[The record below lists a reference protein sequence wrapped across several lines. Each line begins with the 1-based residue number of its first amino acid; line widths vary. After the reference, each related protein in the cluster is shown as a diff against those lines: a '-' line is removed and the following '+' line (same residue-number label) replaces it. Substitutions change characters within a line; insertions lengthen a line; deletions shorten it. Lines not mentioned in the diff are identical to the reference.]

1 MSTSAKLDQITDFP
15 SLIHYLRDELEWE
28 IPDDAVFNELT
39 FSWTPSEVGLELNE
53 PIEITQLRPLRA
65 DQPWGIFFL
74 NFPHANL
81 PVTVMRR
88 ILRGLSKRQRASAN
102 AGDKAAWNKDDLLF
116 ISAVGAADD
125 RRLSFAH
132 FQDRGTDLPALR
144 VIGWDHDDTVRRLSH
159 VDQLLHEKLAW
170 PDRGVLAEAWR
181 DQWRSAFTERPRESV
196 RTAKAMAEALAALA
210 RDIRDRIRLILP
222 KEKPDGDLRKLF
234 EAVKQ
239 TLSKDLDTDKFAD
252 TYAQTIAYGLLSARI
267 NQVRERDAKHEQA
280 QQAQLGPKPALQQIT
295 ADAAG
300 KAMPTT
306 NPFLRELFGSFLSA
320 GGRDGEGSGLDFDE
334 LGVGE
339 VVDLLNAADMEA
351 VLLDFDKQK
360 AGDDPVIHFYEGF
373 LHAYDKALKVQRGVF
388 YTPRPV
394 VSFIVRSVDEVLR
407 TEFGLEDGLADTTS
421 WAEFVAKHPEV
432 QIPDGVKGD
441 EPFVK
446 ILDPAPGTGTFLVE
460 VIELIHDRLVAKWK
474 KAGLNDKARLEAWNA
489 WVPQH
494 LLPRLYGFELMMAPY
509 AVAHMKIGLKLA
521 DTGYRFEGLDGD
533 GKPARARVFLTNA
546 LEPAQD
552 LDMQLAFMNEALA
565 HEARAANDAKA
576 KARFTAVVG
585 NPPYSGLSANM
596 GDWVQRLL
604 KAPAGE
610 VASSHGYYEIDG
622 VPLNERK
629 VWLQDDYVKFIRLS
643 QWEIEKSSIG
653 VVGIITNHGFL
664 ENPTFRGMRHS
675 LLTTF
680 GVSLTAIDLHG
691 SSRKGERMPD
701 GSADENVFDIEQ
713 GVAILVGASSADAS
727 KNNERLVQ
735 HCDLRGL
742 RDEKYKL
749 LSQPSL
755 RFEAVSP
762 AAPEFFFHR
771 GADANASEYLGFGSL
786 RTIFP
791 DQVAGIV
798 TARDHFVTD
807 IDQDALLSR
816 MAKFKDPSIPDITIR
831 GEYFEGAGS
840 SKYEQG
846 DARGWKL
853 TKARIKLRSDH
864 KWKENFKSIEY
875 RPFDNRSIYYTDY
888 MVDWGRPEFMREMES
903 RNIGISFNRSVET
916 THGWAHVFVTAKMI
930 QHHSLSLKEV
940 NYIAPLTMDSLGSAR
955 PNIAA
960 AFAARLEKL
969 TELRFDDGSD
979 APAQTTLP
987 GMEAPPPAQTRLALR
1002 RERGDLVKAFG
1013 TRDVFDWIYAAL
1025 HSPNY
1030 RERYAE
1036 FLKSDFARIPLPK
1049 DRALFACLIPLGG
1062 ELVALHL
1069 LDAVS
1074 APILADPKVRFVN
1087 PNNVEARLDG
1097 RKIAT
1102 RRSAAGRVYL
1112 NDGCWFEA
1120 VPESV
1125 WTHWIGGYQPAQKW
1139 LKDRAQAG
1147 SGAKLKTGR
1156 VLTTDD
1162 QLHYRRMIVALAR
1175 TAELMV
1181 EIDQVIAK
1189 HGGWP
1194 DAFRGMVDE

>member
-28 IPDDAVFNELT
+28 IPDDALFNELT

-74 NFPHANL
+74 NFPHAKL

-102 AGDKAAWNKDDLLF
+102 AGDKAAWDKDDLLF
-116 ISAVGAADD
+116 ISAVGEAND

-132 FQDRGTDLPALR
+132 FQDRGKDLPALR

-170 PDRGVLAEAWR
+170 PGRGVLAEAWR

-196 RTAKAMAEALAALA
+196 RTARAMAEALAALA

-267 NQVRERDAKHEQA
+267 NQVRERDAKHERA
-280 QQAQLGPKPALQQIT
+280 QQEQLGPKPALPQIT

-320 GGRDGEGSGLDFDE
+320 GGRDGDGSGLDFDE
-334 LGVGE
+334 LGVSE

-407 TEFGLEDGLADTTS
+407 TEFGLEDGLADTTT
-421 WAEFVAKHPEV
+421 WAEFIASHPEAT
-432 QIPDGVKGD
+432 IPDGVKGD

-446 ILDPAPGTGTFLVE
+446 ILDPATGTGTFLVE
-460 VIELIHDRLVAKWK
+460 VIELIHDQLVAKWK
-474 KAGLNDKARLEAWNA
+474 NAGLNEKARLEAWNA

-521 DTGYRFEGLDGD
+521 DTGYRFEGLDAE

-546 LEPAQD
+546 LEPARRFSLD
-552 LDMQLAFMNEALA
+552 LNWSDALA
-565 HEARAANDAKA
+565 HEADAANAAKEQH
-576 KARFTAVVG
+576 FTVVVG
-585 NPPYSGLSANM
+585 NPPYSGHSSNPSKTST
-596 GDWVQRLL
+596 GS
-604 KAPAGE
+604 PTFAGTLIARYFTFKGE
-610 VASSHGYYEIDG
+610 
-622 VPLNERK
+622 PLGEK
-629 VWLQDDYVKFIRLS
+629 QPKWLQDDYVKFFGLAEHLARRNHC
-643 QWEIEKSSIG
+643 
-653 VVGIITNHGFL
+653 VVGLVTNHGFID
-664 ENPTFRGMRHS
+664 NPTFRGMREQ
-675 LLTTF
+675 LLGTF
-680 GVSLTAIDLHG
+680 GRLRVLDLG
-691 SSRKGERMPD
+691 GNAKKGLAAGD
-701 GSADENVFDIEQ
+701 QNVFDIEQ
-713 GVAILVGASSADAS
+713 GVAVTVGWTSAESGLEFAELRGSRSQKGSYLSGALTYREVVPAYPFLLLNRKPSLLDMEWSRFLSLSDGSIASALGVVAGREDVAIDFDRHAIVRRLSDFANASITNDELKIKYDIRDAGGFVLSKRRPSILGRSVDEFIHRVVIRPWDDRWIAYSRAILTADQRKVVGNLLAQGNIALVTTKTVETERGFGHAFAVDGICTHHCVSMKEANYVFPLWLVGAGTEVRDRPNLS
-727 KNNERLVQ
+727 LV
-735 HCDLRGL
+735 
-742 RDEKYKL
+742 
-749 LSQPSL
+749 
-755 RFEAVSP
+755 
-762 AAPEFFFHR
+762 
-771 GADANASEYLGFGSL
+771 
-786 RTIFP
+786 I
-791 DQVAGIV
+791 
-798 TARDHFVTD
+798 TARLAALTD
-807 IDQDALLSR
+807 
-816 MAKFKDPSIPDITIR
+816 
-831 GEYFEGAGS
+831 
-840 SKYEQG
+840 
-846 DARGWKL
+846 L
-853 TKARIKLRSDH
+853 T
-864 KWKENFKSIEY
+864 
-875 RPFDNRSIYYTDY
+875 
-888 MVDWGRPEFMREMES
+888 
-903 RNIGISFNRSVET
+903 
-916 THGWAHVFVTAKMI
+916 
-930 QHHSLSLKEV
+930 
-940 NYIAPLTMDSLGSAR
+940 
-955 PNIAA
+955 
-960 AFAARLEKL
+960 
-969 TELRFDDGSD
+969 FDDGSN
-979 APAQTTLP
+979 APAQASLGTP
-987 GMEAPPPAQTRLALR
+987 FDPPPLAQGALPLR
-1002 RERGDLVKAFG
+1002 RERGNLKTTFG
-1013 TRDVFDWIYAAL
+1013 ARDVFDWIYAVL
-1025 HSPNY
+1025 HSPAY
-1030 RERYAE
+1030 RKRYAD

-1049 DRALFACLIPLGG
+1049 DRALFADLIPLGT

-1069 LDAVS
+1069 LDPVT

-1087 PNNVEARLDG
+1087 PANVEARLDG
-1097 RKIAT
+1097 RKITT
-1102 RRSAAGRVYL
+1102 RRNAAGRVYL
-1112 NDGCWFEA
+1112 NDGCWFET

-1125 WTHWIGGYQPAQKW
+1125 WNHWIGGYEPAQKW
-1139 LKDRAQAG
+1139 LKDRAQTG
-1147 SGAKLKTGR
+1147 SGARLKTGR
-1156 VLTTDD
+1156 VLTPDD

-1181 EIDQVIAK
+1181 EIDQVVAK

-1194 DAFRGMVDE
+1194 DAFRGIVDG

>member
-132 FQDRGTDLPALR
+132 FQDRGNDLPALR

-222 KEKPDGDLRKLF
+222 KEKPGGDLRNLF

-267 NQVRERDAKHEQA
+267 NQVRERDAKHEQG
-280 QQAQLGPKPALQQIT
+280 QQAQLGPKPALPQIT

-351 VLLDFDKQK
+351 VLLDFDRQK

-407 TEFGLEDGLADTTS
+407 TEFGLEDGLADTAT
-421 WAEFVAKHPEV
+421 WAEFVAKHPEAN
-432 QIPDGVKGD
+432 IPDGVKGD

-446 ILDPAPGTGTFLVE
+446 ILDPATGTGTFLVE

-521 DTGYRFEGLDGD
+521 DTGYRFEGQDAE

-546 LEPAQD
+546 LEPARD
-552 LDMQLAFMNEALA
+552 LNMELSFMSEAMA
-565 HEARAANDAKA
+565 HEAKAANDAKA
-576 KARFTAVVG
+576 RARFTALLG
-585 NPPYSGLSANM
+585 NPPYSLESGNLSSEHREIIEPYRFV
-596 GDWVQRLL
+596 D
-604 KAPAGE
+604 GE
-610 VASSHGYYEIDG
+610 KIKERAALQLEKV
-622 VPLNERK
+622 LN
-629 VWLQDDYVKFIRLS
+629 DDYVKFFRIFETSIISAGIGCVGLISSHAFLDSLFLRGLRS
-643 QWEIEKSSIG
+643 SLRKSF
-653 VVGIITNHGFL
+653 TN
-664 ENPTFRGMRHS
+664 
-675 LLTTF
+675 LT
-680 GVSLTAIDLHG
+680 LIDLHG
-691 SSRKGERMPD
+691 N
-701 GSADENVFDIEQ
+701 SAKLENNPSGLADNNVFDIQQ
-713 GVAILVGASSADAS
+713 GVAITIAT
-727 KNNERLVQ
+727 RLGEPPATVF
-735 HCDLRGL
+735 H
-742 RDEKYKL
+742 RDTWGTREEKYKL
-749 LSQPSL
+749 LDHQLASSPPLSKLSPSAQKYL
-755 RFEAVSP
+755 FVPMTSGHADEYEGFAYFP
-762 AAPEFFFHR
+762 QCFGQY
-771 GADANASEYLGFGSL
+771 GAGF
-786 RTIFP
+786 I
-791 DQVAGIV
+791 
-798 TARDHFVTD
+798 TARDNLVVD
-807 IDQDALLSR
+807 LDRSALLER
-816 MAKFKDPSIPDITIR
+816 VRKFAASTL
-831 GEYFEGAGS
+831 
-840 SKYEQG
+840 G
-846 DARGWKL
+846 DKELLAAFDVSDKKGWSV
-853 TKARIKLRSDH
+853 TKARASLVGLNI
-864 KWKENFKSIEY
+864 ENYIEDANY
-875 RPFDNRSIYYTDY
+875 RPFDTRPLFYHESL
-888 MVDWGRPEFMREMES
+888 VWGRSWPTMRNLINVPGNVSLITTKVTKDNWDVGCSS
-903 RNIGISFNRSVET
+903 R
-916 THGWAHVFVTAKMI
+916 VTAHKAV
-930 QHHSLSLKEV
+930 SAYDTGSVFPLFREPLSTEKVARTNLSP
-940 NYIAPLTMDSLGSAR
+940 ALTSRVANLI
-955 PNIAA
+955 N
-960 AFAARLEKL
+960 L
-969 TELRFDDGSD
+969 TFDDGAVDPNS
-979 APAQTTLP
+979 T
-987 GMEAPPPAQTRLALR
+987 R
-1002 RERGDLVKAFG
+1002 RERGDLKTTFSA
-1013 TRDVFDWIYAAL
+1013 RDVFDWIYAVL
-1025 HSPNY
+1025 HSPAY
-1030 RERYAE
+1030 RERYAD

-1049 DRALFACLIPLGG
+1049 DRALFADLIPLGT

-1069 LDAVS
+1069 LDAVA

-1087 PNNVEARLDG
+1087 PGNVEARLDG

-1102 RRSAAGRVYL
+1102 RRNAAGRVYL
-1112 NDGCWFEA
+1112 NDGCWFET

-1125 WTHWIGGYQPAQKW
+1125 WAHWIGGYQPAQKW
-1139 LKDRAQAG
+1139 LKDRATTG
-1147 SGAKLKTGR
+1147 GTKAKPGR
-1156 VLTTDD
+1156 VLTPED

-1175 TAELMV
+1175 TADLMT

>member
-102 AGDKAAWNKDDLLF
+102 SGDKAAWNKDDLLF

-222 KEKPDGDLRKLF
+222 KEKPGGDLRNLF

-280 QQAQLGPKPALQQIT
+280 QQAQLGPKPALPQIT

-407 TEFGLEDGLADTTS
+407 TEFGLEDGLADTAT
-421 WAEFVAKHPEV
+421 WAEFVAKHPEAK
-432 QIPDGVKGD
+432 IPDGVKGD

-446 ILDPAPGTGTFLVE
+446 ILDPATGTGTFLVE

-474 KAGLNDKARLEAWNA
+474 KAGMNDKARLEAWNA

-521 DTGYRFEGLDGD
+521 DTGYRFEGLDVE
-533 GKPARARVFLTNA
+533 GKPARAQVFLTDA
-546 LEPAQD
+546 LQPAHD
-552 LDMQLAFMNEALA
+552 LDMQLAFMNDALA
-565 HEARAANDAKA
+565 HEATVANKA
-576 KARFTAVVG
+576 KAMARFTVVVG
-585 NPPYSGLSANM
+585 NPPYA
-596 GDWVQRLL
+596 
-604 KAPAGE
+604 E
-610 VASSHGYYEIDG
+610 SSKVVNRTRDEKG
-622 VPLNERK
+622 RK
-629 VWLQDDYVKFIRLS
+629 NFI
-643 QWEIEKSSIG
+643 G
-653 VVGIITNHGFL
+653 
-664 ENPTFRGMRHS
+664 S
-675 LLTTF
+675 LLDLYYTVN
-680 GVSLTAIDLHG
+680 GVRIDEKN
-691 SSRKGERMPD
+691 SKAV
-701 GSADENVFDIEQ
+701 SADENKFMRLAHAAVMQAGWGAWSFVTPHGYLDGPTLRGIRWNVGHAFARVEVTNLHGNVNRKERAPDGAPDEGVFDIKQ
-713 GVAILVGASSADAS
+713 GVAITTAMSHSEQPGVFLQDFWGPSSSKYSRLEQDDKAALSRVTGGEAPWVTQAQSSAPEGPNWLGLVDAFLTRGNGFKTHRDHVASAFDSKELTYNLDKLRGNDADDLLLAEWGFKTSSSPTDSKLPSWEIGPARVRLRGGAAAQDQLLSVGYFPLDRRVALYGSALMDRPRTDALAPFVKGSIGLVTTRQTKDEWGLLAIDRPFAHKLVGAYDTNYAFPLWLEPEDLSTNSNLATGLTS
-727 KNNERLVQ
+727 RIVQ
-735 HCDLRGL
+735 LTGL
-742 RDEKYKL
+742 
-749 LSQPSL
+749 
-755 RFEAVSP
+755 A
-762 AAPEFFFHR
+762 
-771 GADANASEYLGFGSL
+771 
-786 RTIFP
+786 
-791 DQVAGIV
+791 
-798 TARDHFVTD
+798 
-807 IDQDALLSR
+807 
-816 MAKFKDPSIPDITIR
+816 
-831 GEYFEGAGS
+831 
-840 SKYEQG
+840 
-846 DARGWKL
+846 
-853 TKARIKLRSDH
+853 
-864 KWKENFKSIEY
+864 
-875 RPFDNRSIYYTDY
+875 
-888 MVDWGRPEFMREMES
+888 
-903 RNIGISFNRSVET
+903 
-916 THGWAHVFVTAKMI
+916 
-930 QHHSLSLKEV
+930 
-940 NYIAPLTMDSLGSAR
+940 
-955 PNIAA
+955 
-960 AFAARLEKL
+960 
-969 TELRFDDGSD
+969 FDDGSD
-979 APAQTTLP
+979 APARATLGAAFDP
-987 GMEAPPPAQTRLALR
+987 SPLALSALSLR
-1002 RERGDLVKAFG
+1002 RERGDLKSSFG
-1013 TRDVFDWIYAAL
+1013 ARDVFDWIYAVL
-1025 HSPNY
+1025 HSPAY
-1030 RERYAE
+1030 RERYAD
-1036 FLKSDFARIPLPK
+1036 FLKSDFARVPLPK
-1049 DRALFACLIPLGG
+1049 DRALFAELITLGT

-1069 LDAVS
+1069 LDSTA

-1087 PNNVEARLDG
+1087 PGNVEARLDG

-1102 RRSAAGRVYL
+1102 RRNAAGRVYL
-1112 NDGCWFEA
+1112 NDSCWFET

-1139 LKDRAQAG
+1139 LKDRAATG
-1147 SGAKLKTGR
+1147 GTKAKPGR
-1156 VLTTDD
+1156 VLTPED
-1162 QLHYRRMIVALAR
+1162 QLHYRRMIEALGR
-1175 TAELMV
+1175 TAELMTEV
-1181 EIDQVIAK
+1181 DQVIAK

-1194 DAFRGMVDE
+1194 DAFRGMVDG